1 MRILKPIILLCA
13 VIGAGNV
20 YAQGPC
26 DVALVRSTFKSF
38 SSDTVDHRLASLV
51 AQNEYDEIRLD
62 AGANAAIYGVPVAAN
77 YDEFRTRARE
87 RADPR
92 SELLT
97 PDQARNILW
106 TGLKPNATT
115 LYSYCLQADVL
126 GKRGLHLA
134 VKSATEADVFIIVS
148 WNPQEADR
156 GTISPTWT
164 WQSSGQVQFPTELRQ
179 GQAVV
184 VVRRPIKRQSLAV
197 SYLGFT
203 ESIVLEPSMA
213 SSVEAQYGP

>member
-1 MRILKPIILLCA
+1 MRILKPIILLCV
-13 VIGAGNV
+13 VIGAGKV

-38 SSDTVDHRLASLV
+38 SSDKLDYRLASLV
-51 AQNEYDEIRLD
+51 TQKEYDEIRLD
-62 AGANAAIYGVPVAAN
+62 AGANAVIYGIPVAAN
-77 YDEFRTRARE
+77 YDEFRARARE
-87 RADPR
+87 KLNLR

-97 PDQARNILW
+97 PDQVRNILW
-106 TGLKPNATT
+106 TALNPNAAS

-134 VKSATEADVFIIVS
+134 VKSATEADIFIVVS
-148 WNPQEADR
+148 WNPEEADL
-156 GTISPTWT
+156 GTISPVWT
-164 WQSSGQVQFPTELRQ
+164 WQSGAQVQFPTELRQ

-184 VVRRPIKRQSLAV
+184 VVRRPVRRQILAV
-197 SYLGFT
+197 SYSGYT
-203 ESIVLEPSMA
+203 ESVVLEPSIA